1 MFQNT
6 GRTKGMALDQLKYT
20 LLIAGDKISKH
31 TENVLKTLVKITHA
45 ADDIPGTTQKIQQ
58 IVQIIGYY
66 VSASYYIPLLTSILG
81 Q

>member
-1 MFQNT
+1 
-6 GRTKGMALDQLKYT
+6 MALDQLKYT